1 MKQQRSNELKY
12 VQEHITCKHYAIE
25 GPQLYVYRL
34 TKGDFFKIDRI
45 EDSTLIFVLE
55 GKIGISTGI
64 YINKVVE
71 GGYMFFITKGDSI
84 HGRVMNDTVLLSCK
98 LKVPVSLCN
107 EYSIKQLTQHIPQ
120 IPDDLSKDGFAILPI
135 AEMLLAELK
144 ITRQAIESKL
154 MCYHFLQIK
163 REIFLLMLR
172 AFYKKEE
179 LAYLFKPTLSVDF
192 EFKDQVLRSYTSG
205 HNAQELADLLGLPIS
220 TFNRKFKKAFG
231 ITSGQWLTLK
241 RKENILKD
249 LLMTDLS
256 PKEIAVKYNLTPNY
270 LINFCKEHFGNTP
283 IELRERNM

>member
-1 MKQQRSNELKY
+1 MKQQKRNELKY
-12 VQEHITCKHYAIE
+12 VHEHVTCKHYATE
-25 GPQLYVYRL
+25 GTQLQVLRL
-34 TKGDFFKIDRI
+34 AKGELLKRDRI
-45 EDSTLIFVLE
+45 EDSALIFVLE
-55 GKIGISTGI
+55 GKIDISTGI
-64 YINKVVE
+64 HMNKEVE
-71 GGYMFFITKGDSI
+71 KGYMFFITKGEAI
-84 HGRVMNDTVLLSCK
+84 YGRGMSDTIMLSCK

-107 EYSIKQLTQHIPQ
+107 EYSIKQLTQHIPL
-120 IPDDLSKDGFAILPI
+120 IPGHLKEKEFAVLPI
-135 AEMLLAELK
+135 AEMLFVELD
-144 ITRQAIESKL
+144 ITRQAIESRL
-154 MCYHFLQIK
+154 MCFHFLHIK

-172 AFYKKEE
+172 AFYQKEE
-179 LAYLFKPTLSVDF
+179 LAYLFKPALSVDF
-192 EFKDQVLRSYTSG
+192 DFKDQVLRSYTSG